1 MTEDQKK
8 QPQDDNDADEQKFG
22 KIPDEGEFVVY
33 GTVYCKPEH
42 ADTLAALY
50 SKMTKIAKTEPGV
63 IYYKLARNSKDP
75 VCRERTQSSRDFPAE
90 PLHVDDFPFL
100 RAL

>member
-1 MTEDQKK
+1 MTENRPD
-8 QPQDDNDADEQKFG
+8 QPQANDDGDAEKFG
-22 KIPDEGEFVVY
+22 KIPDEGDFVVY

-50 SKMTKIAKTEPGV
+50 SKMSKIAKTEPGV

-75 VCRERTQSSRDFPAE
+75 VCRSASWSRGLD
-90 PLHVDDFPFL
+90 
-100 RAL
+100 

>member
-1 MTEDQKK
+1 MTEDRPVQT
-8 QPQDDNDADEQKFG
+8 QDDSEADDIKFG
-22 KIPDEGEFVVY
+22 KIPDEGDFVVY

-50 SKMTKIAKTEPGV
+50 SEMTKIAKTEPGV

-75 VCRERTQSSRDFPAE
+75 VCHPISHCKADLLANCCI
-90 PLHVDDFPFL
+90 
-100 RAL
+100 

>member
-1 MTEDQKK
+1 MTETPPVQ
-8 QPQDDNDADEQKFG
+8 QQDDSEADDMKFG

-63 IYYKLARNSKDP
+63 IYYKLARNSRDP
-75 VCRERTQSSRDFPAE
+75 VCLLTSDRKADRLANCRI
-90 PLHVDDFPFL
+90 
-100 RAL
+100 